1 MPSTT
6 FTPFKFLRRNRTWY
20 IAYPDLVTGKQRQK
34 ATKYHADEEAAAERY
49 LVVFIQKYRAKKLL
63 TGNSVEGPMTVARWA
78 VKWLAD
84 LTDRDIGAADDYRSV
99 LKNHILPHIGN
110 LRLDEVKR
118 EHIDQVMAKVKKL
131 ERAPRTQL
139 HVYWTMKAMFN
150 RAVQGDLLSASPC
163 RLTKR
168 DLPKLKDA
176 DPEWRDTALFSKAEI
191 QALVTDERIPWVRR
205 VFYALEFLTGSR
217 FGEVSALR
225 IRHYHP
231 DRQPLGMLQVALSYS
246 TKKKKVKGVKT
257 DVPRKV
263 PVHPWLADVLAP
275 WLAYGWEQFMGRP
288 PTPDDLMVPTE
299 RDTHR
304 KADVGWRQLNGLP
317 AREAT
322 PAVRGKPAVAARAAK
337 LGDLG
342 LLGFKRRR
350 QHDARLSFITL
361 AVEDGA
367 IRHVLKEVT
376 HGKEGTVMDGYQRSS
391 WSLLCAQVSKLDIGP
406 PAPPTPTIA
415 AAPGANVAPA
425 NSAELLRQGL
435 PQGCQVQK
443 AAQLLVVTT
452 RPQRDSNAE
461 SPTGQTRTRD
471 DSDGQTAQRQDD
483 EQPSAAP
490 ITAIRGRPQ
499 AVAILATL
507 ALRQVLAALD
517 RGRLDEARAILLRAI
532 KDEADERRGA
542 AS

>member
-6 FTPFKFLRRNRTWY
+6 FTPFLFLRRNRTWY

-34 ATKYHADEEAAAERY
+34 ATKYRADEEAAARRY
-49 LVVFIQKYRAKKLL
+49 LPVFIQKYQAKKRLA
-63 TGNSVEGPMTVARWA
+63 GDGVEGPMTVARWA
-78 VKWLAD
+78 VSWLAGLVD
-84 LTDRDIGAADDYRSV
+84 KEIGAVDDYRSI
-99 LKNHILPHIGN
+99 LKHHILPHIGS
-110 LRLDEVKR
+110 LQLDGVKR

-150 RAVQGDLLSASPC
+150 RAVQEDLLPATPC

-176 DPEWRDTALFSKAEI
+176 DPEWRDTAVFSKAEI
-191 QALVTDERIPWVRR
+191 QAIVTSERIPWPRR

-231 DRQPLGMLQVALSYS
+231 DRKPLGMLQIAVSYN

-257 DVPRKV
+257 DVPRTM
-263 PVHPWLADVLAP
+263 PVHPWLADILAP

-288 PTPDDLMVPTE
+288 PTPDDIMVPTE
-299 RDTHR
+299 RGTHR

-322 PAVRGKPAVAARAAK
+322 PAAKGKPAVKARKAVK
-337 LGDLG
+337 GDLE
-342 LLGFKRRR
+342 LLGFRRRR
-350 QHDARLSFITL
+350 QHDARHTFITL

-406 PAPPTPTIA
+406 PGLPAPTL
-415 AAPGANVAPA
+415 VAPA
-425 NSAELLRQGL
+425 NSAESLGPGL
-435 PQGCQVQK
+435 PQGCHDQK
-443 AAQLLVVTT
+443 VKQLLTVAE
-452 RPQRDSNAE
+452 RPQRDSNPDFP
-461 SPTGQTRTRD
+461 SGQTRPRD
-471 DSDGQTAQRQDD
+471 DSDGQAARRRG
-483 EQPSAAP
+483 EERPAAAP
-490 ITAIRGRPQ
+490 PAANRGQSQ
-499 AVAILATL
+499 AVATLATL

-532 KDEADERRGA
+532 KDESDERREA
-542 AS
+542 VS